1 MEPGDS
7 ADNPYSAIYRR
18 FSNRPLGPAMTYSLQ
33 LGVMKSPLPSRAASG
48 KEVFRLAV
56 LGDFSGRA
64 AAGKLETGDQLAARK
79 PIVVDVD
86 NFDAVLK
93 RMNIK
98 LKLPLGD
105 AGSGVE
111 IPLGSLDDFHPDQLY
126 DNVELFSGLAGLRQ
140 RLKTKSTFA
149 KAAAEVQSWLGTAV
163 EADERPAVKARGSV
177 VPVGGKLSDFARLIG
192 RPAAADSPTPIDK
205 LLQQIVGPHVVPAK
219 DPQQD
224 VLVAAVD
231 EAIGNAMR
239 SILHH
244 PDFQALEAAW
254 RGLDFLVRRLETG
267 PGLKIVLYDI
277 SAEEFAA
284 DLSATDDLQAS
295 GLYRLLVEAPAL
307 DAQQGPISA
316 LVTQYF
322 FEQTPPH
329 AELLGRAARVAA
341 AGQMALLAAIGTDV
355 LRKVRE
361 EDVHPLVRESW
372 SALKSLPEAAY
383 LGLTVPRFMLRNPY
397 GEKTDPIDRFDFEE
411 FTPQVGTRGMLWS
424 SGAILAGYLLGE
436 TCLKQG
442 LKKMNLGSVLS
453 AGEMPYTYYTD
464 ADGDQV
470 ALPCT
475 ERLLSVDL
483 AAHVTSQRFMPVVS
497 IRGRPEVR
505 LGSFQSLAGRTL
517 AGPWAPVTVSWSSVP
532 SAAPAAASPAPVP
545 EPVAAAPVDAPTAAA
560 PDPVAA
566 PVPSAA
572 TPSPATE
579 LAPASETS
587 ASSADA
593 ELDALLASLDS
604 LASEPVPSAGS
615 DEMDPGLA
623 ALLADL

>member
-1 MEPGDS
+1 
-7 ADNPYSAIYRR
+7 
-18 FSNRPLGPAMTYSLQ
+18 MTYTLQ
-33 LGVMKSPLPSRAASG
+33 LGVMKSPLPSRAATG
-48 KEVFRLAV
+48 KEALRLAV

-98 LKLPLGD
+98 LTLPLGE
-105 AGSGVE
+105 AGGGVE

-126 DNVELFSGLAGLRQ
+126 DNVELFTELSGLRQ

-149 KAAAEVQSWLGTAV
+149 KAAAEVQSWLGTAA
-163 EADERPAVKARGSV
+163 ADERPLPKARGSA

-192 RPAAADSPTPIDK
+192 KPAAAESPTPIDQ
-205 LLQQIVGPHVVPAK
+205 LLKQIVGPHIVPAK

-224 VLVAAVD
+224 VLLAAVD
-231 EAIGNAMR
+231 EAIGRAMR

-284 DLSATDDLQAS
+284 DLSATEDLQAS
-295 GLYRLLVEAPAL
+295 GLYRLLVEAPTL

-372 SALKSLPEAAY
+372 SALQALPESAY
-383 LGLTVPRFMLRNPY
+383 LGLTVPRFMLRNLY

-411 FTPQVGTRGMLWS
+411 FTRESGTRGMLWS

-442 LKKMNLGSVLS
+442 LKKMNLGSVMS
-453 AGEMPYTYYTD
+453 AGDMPYTYYTD
-464 ADGDQV
+464 PDGDQV

-483 AAHVTSQRFMPVVS
+483 AAHVTAQRFMPVVS

-505 LGSFQSLAGRTL
+505 LGSFQSLAGRPL
-517 AGPWAPVTVSWSSVP
+517 AGPWAPVAVNWSSSP
-532 SAAPAAASPAPVP
+532 SAPPAAAPAPAPVAAP
-545 EPVAAAPVDAPTAAA
+545 IAAPTPAPVAAAPVAAPAAPAAPAPAAA
-560 PDPVAA
+560 EVQP
-566 PVPSAA
+566 
-572 TPSPATE
+572 PAE
-579 LAPASETS
+579 APASETA

-593 ELDALLASLDS
+593 ELDALLASLNS
-604 LASEPVPSAGS
+604 LGSEPAPSAGS

>member
-1 MEPGDS
+1 MEHGDS
-7 ADNPYSAIYRR
+7 ADNLYSATFLRS
-18 FSNRPLGPAMTYSLQ
+18 SNRPAGLAMTYSLQ
-33 LGVMKSPLPSRAASG
+33 LGVMKSPLPSRAATG

-56 LGDFSGRA
+56 MGDFSGRA

-93 RMNIK
+93 RMN
-98 LKLPLGD
+98 LKLTLPVGD

-163 EADERPAVKARGSV
+163 EAEERPAVKARGSV

-244 PDFQALEAAW
+244 PDFQSLEAVW

-267 PGLKIVLYDI
+267 SSLKIVLYDV

-361 EDVHPLVRESW
+361 EDVHPLVRDSW
-372 SALKSLPEAAY
+372 SALKALPEAAY

-442 LKKMNLGSVLS
+442 LKKMNLGSVMS

-483 AAHVTSQRFMPVVS
+483 AAHVTAQRFMPVVS

-505 LGSFQSLAGRTL
+505 LGSFQSLAGKTL
-517 AGPWAPVTVSWSSVP
+517 AGPWAPVAISWSSGP
-532 SAAPAAASPAPVP
+532 SAAPVAASPAPTAEPVAVAPVATPAAAAP
-545 EPVAAAPVDAPTAAA
+545 EPVAAPSAAA
-560 PDPVAA
+560 
-566 PVPSAA
+566 PSAA
-572 TPSPATE
+572 TEP
-579 LAPASETS
+579 APASETP

-604 LASEPVPSAGS
+604 LGSDPTPSAGS